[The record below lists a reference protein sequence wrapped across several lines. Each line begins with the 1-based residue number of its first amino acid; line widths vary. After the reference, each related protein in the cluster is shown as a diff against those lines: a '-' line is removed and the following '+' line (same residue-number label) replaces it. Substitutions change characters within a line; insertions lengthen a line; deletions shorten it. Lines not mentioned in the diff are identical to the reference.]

1 MARLA
6 SKLAN
11 GGICG
16 SPYLFVMPEKLLLVD
31 KIEDDEEKVSV
42 LRWHRNYSVVSS
54 RPLGMG
60 LRYQNLSSCPC
71 VSKHTDMH
79 KAYLKL

>member
-1 MARLA
+1 MGALP
-6 SKLAN
+6 AN
-11 GGICG
+11 
-16 SPYLFVMPEKLLLVD
+16 SFVRPEKLLD

-42 LRWHRNYSVVSS
+42 WRWHRKYLVVSS

-60 LRYQNLSSCPC
+60 LRFQNLSSCPC

-79 KAYLKL
+79 KAYLSL